1 MNEEEEVE
9 EHASLIRFIKHSNN
23 LLQRETEFFK
33 VIDLSAEKPHV
44 FLKYVETLLALVRI
58 RDRIASY
65 LSFESNEKIFRSNS
79 NSASSESHTIISRVL
94 SAEGDSATSSFKED
108 SSHRRQVIHIHSG
121 GSIHESELENI
132 EGINKLLCYEI
143 LESMEGMPQTQDI
156 PPLVQELLL
165 WL

>member
-65 LSFESNEKIFRSNS
+65 LSF
-79 NSASSESHTIISRVL
+79 
-94 SAEGDSATSSFKED
+94 
-108 SSHRRQVIHIHSG
+108 
-121 GSIHESELENI
+121 
-132 EGINKLLCYEI
+132 
-143 LESMEGMPQTQDI
+143 
-156 PPLVQELLL
+156 
-165 WL
+165 